1 MRSLLRRPHRV
12 AGAIAVLTVIAV
24 YALVVPML
32 TGTNPGLTD
41 FAAAYQPPSGSHWFG
56 TDLAGRDLFVR
67 TAAGLRV
74 SLVIAAVC
82 AVASAV
88 LGVAV
93 GVAAG
98 ALGGWVDRIVMRLVD
113 GINALPHLLLGIVVV
128 ALYPGNLVAIVASIA
143 LTHWTQVARIARAE
157 VRAARSAT
165 YLEAARLSGATR
177 TRIAIT
183 HLVPAAAGQGIVAV
197 ILLLPHAIW
206 HESTLSFLGLGLPPD
221 QASLGTLLQDARA
234 AVLTGAWWTLLFPA
248 AALVVTT
255 LAVGVVGAAVRD
267 RITPPLPERAIR

>member
-1 MRSLLRRPHRV
+1 MRNLRHRPHSV
-12 AGAIAVLTVIAV
+12 AGAVAVLAAIAV
-24 YALVVPML
+24 YALAVPVL
-32 TGTNPGLTD
+32 AGADPQWTD

-93 GVAAG
+93 GVTAG
-98 ALGGWVDRIVMRLVD
+98 ALGGWIDRSVMRLVD

-128 ALYPGNLVAIVASIA
+128 ALYPGNLVAIIASIA

-157 VRAARSAT
+157 VRAARSAP

-177 TRIAIT
+177 TRVTIT

-234 AVLTGAWWTLLFPA
+234 AMLTGAWWTLLFPA
-248 AALVVTT
+248 AALIVTT
-255 LAVGVVGAAVRD
+255 LAVAVVGAAVD
-267 RITPPLPERAIR
+267 HRITPPLPERAIR